1 MAQILFYP
9 NSGGTSA
16 EEQSC
21 VSLYL
26 SCEVGQ
32 LVDHYMYFL
41 TDPLAVSL
49 LPKKRKTP

>member
-26 SCEVGQ
+26 SCEVRQ
-32 LVDHYMYFL
+32 LVDDYTCFL
-41 TDPLAVSL
+41 TDAAVSL
-49 LPKKRKTP
+49 LPRKRETP

>member
-32 LVDHYMYFL
+32 LVDDYMYFL
-41 TDPLAVSL
+41 TDLAVSL